1 MTGDATASPPHFDDA
16 QTRFIP
22 QGRFAFKGDAGEA

>member
-1 MTGDATASPPHFDDA
+1 MPQLPLLAFDDA